1 VSELLIAILIVLTTE
16 AYIWVFAPNGLW
28 FVLIPIALLLVLW
41 RKQQQTPATLGL
53 ALSECRR
60 AFRQWR
66 WLWLITVA
74 LFLLLGRSVLGDPKI
89 LLRGCLYFV
98 WCSLQQLLFQ
108 SVVCAVLRKRVS
120 RCWMAA
126 LIAGLVFSLLHL
138 PNPILMPATLLW
150 GICCCLMFEKCQS
163 IFALALLQVMLSSIL
178 IWVTPPAL
186 SRDFRTGPSYYRW
199 SL

>member
-1 VSELLIAILIVLTTE
+1 MSELLIAILIVLTTE

-74 LFLLLGRSVLGDPKI
+74 LFLLLVVRRAPVPQEAAGGVLTAFLI
-89 LLRGCLYFV
+89 ALFV
-98 WCSLQQLLFQ
+98 YRMPVQ
-108 SVVCAVLRKRVS
+108 
-120 RCWMAA
+120 MAA
-126 LIAGLVFSLLHL
+126 LA
-138 PNPILMPATLLW
+138 
-150 GICCCLMFEKCQS
+150 
-163 IFALALLQVMLSSIL
+163 FANG
-178 IWVTPPAL
+178 
-186 SRDFRTGPSYYRW
+186 RK
-199 SL
+199 